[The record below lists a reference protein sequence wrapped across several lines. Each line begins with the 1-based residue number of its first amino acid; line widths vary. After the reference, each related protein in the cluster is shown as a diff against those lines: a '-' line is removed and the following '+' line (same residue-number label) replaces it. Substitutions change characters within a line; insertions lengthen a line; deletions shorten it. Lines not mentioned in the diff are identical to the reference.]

1 MCGRVCALDSVSK
14 RGKQMV
20 KKAMVLIIAILCAA
34 SLYAATSVRFSI
46 VWDNTV
52 ESITQLSII
61 GYGDENETAI
71 QSQALQ
77 IVNTEQPV
85 AKIKYASNLG
95 GTHTLSYYA
104 TTLTNNSDPKGHA
117 YYLFFEYTEN
127 NTTNRQ
133 DIQVGTEK
141 NVDYPNGTVSAETRI
156 NMGQGGTL
164 TPRYIII
171 KAQLPDRTIDELQVD
186 VTYTSTVT
194 VVRTS
199 P

>member
-1 MCGRVCALDSVSK
+1 
-14 RGKQMV
+14 MV
-20 KKAMVLIIAILCAA
+20 KKAIILIIAMLCMA

-61 GYGDENETAI
+61 RYDDENETAI

-95 GTHTLSYYA
+95 GIHTLSYYA

-133 DIQVGTEK
+133 DIQVGPDKTAT
-141 NVDYPNGTVSAETRI
+141 YPDGTTVTAKTSMD
-156 NMGQGGTL
+156 MGQGGSL
-164 TPRYIII
+164 TPRYITI
-171 KAQLPDRTIDELQVD
+171 KAQLPNQTIDDLLVD